1 MDARFRHV
9 TARLMGPLTVPV
21 TTVGVGV
28 FVLATIAAHLA
39 HPELSP
45 LVEPVSLYAHGAGG
59 WLMATAFIAIGL
71 TGLWI
76 SAVATGLTRA
86 GRACLALW
94 SAGALAGAAFPI
106 DASDAPA
113 TISGMIHQLAGFN
126 FVVVIAAALLFGRSF
141 RRRLPDTWA
150 RRVGSSAWLLTASGI
165 LLVVFIGPVTQ
176 PPRRRSRPAKLLG
189 CTPHLATG
197 GLAGDRGPR
206 PFAEGSPGTARRTAQ
221 LVAWRSS
228 SPRLDG

>member
-1 MDARFRHV
+1 MDTRVRHV

-45 LVEPVSLYAHGAGG
+45 LVEPVSLYARGAGG

-141 RRRLPDTWA
+141 RRRLPGTWA

-165 LLVVFIGPVTQ
+165 LLVVFMGPLHNLHVGGVAQ
-176 PPRRRSRPAKLLG
+176 RSYWVALLIWLLVVSRAIADHARSLREAPA
-189 CTPHLATG
+189 PHDG
-197 GLAGDRGPR
+197 R
-206 PFAEGSPGTARRTAQ
+206 
-221 LVAWRSS
+221 RSS
-228 SPRLDG
+228 SPGAPAVCA